1 MGKIFYIMGKS
12 STGKDTIFEE
22 LLGRRELDL
31 HNIVLY
37 TTRPIRA
44 KETEG
49 VQYYFVDEDRLEQ
62 LLREGKVIELR
73 AYDTVCGVWKYF
85 TVDDGRIDLR
95 GRDYLA
101 IGTLVSYEKMRHHF
115 GEDALVPIYIEVDD
129 GLRLERALRRER
141 KQSEPRYEEMCR
153 RFLADAAD
161 FSEGNLKSAGIQRR
175 FLNNGDRAECMDEV
189 ARFILENKGES

>member
-49 VQYYFVDEDRLEQ
+49 VQYYF
-62 LLREGKVIELR
+62 
-73 AYDTVCGVWKYF
+73 CG
-85 TVDDGRIDLR
+85 
-95 GRDYLA
+95 
-101 IGTLVSYEKMRHHF
+101 
-115 GEDALVPIYIEVDD
+115 
-129 GLRLERALRRER
+129 
-141 KQSEPRYEEMCR
+141 
-153 RFLADAAD
+153 
-161 FSEGNLKSAGIQRR
+161 
-175 FLNNGDRAECMDEV
+175 
-189 ARFILENKGES
+189 